1 MSDAP
6 EDTMRGRTPGS
17 GRRLWL
23 LVGADRRL
31 VAGLVLGVVF
41 VGLAGLGTV
50 HPAARAALSSGDPVE
65 TLFQALVTATIT
77 SVTLVVTLGQLVLTQ
92 ELGAVGDQRERMR
105 GALEFRR
112 DVETVIEPAVSPAA
126 PAAFLRALVETTR
139 GRAEALGAASDDP
152 AVAAYVERVIGNAET
167 VTERLE
173 DAQFGEFAVVRAA
186 LDYDYSWK
194 LVVGR
199 RLAVDGLD
207 EEAAAALE
215 ALLDAL
221 ELFGPAREHFKT
233 LYFRWE
239 LADLS
244 RAMLYAAVPA
254 IVVAAG
260 ALLYLDP
267 ADLSGATAGVA
278 HAPVVVALATTAA
291 VVPFALL
298 LSYVVRIVTVTKRTL
313 SVGPFVLRETG
324 RSDPASAVDRA
335 RSEAESE

>member
-1 MSDAP
+1 
-6 EDTMRGRTPGS
+6 
-17 GRRLWL
+17 
-23 LVGADRRL
+23 
-31 VAGLVLGVVF
+31 
-41 VGLAGLGTV
+41 
-50 HPAARAALSSGDPVE
+50 
-65 TLFQALVTATIT
+65 
-77 SVTLVVTLGQLVLTQ
+77 
-92 ELGAVGDQRERMR
+92 
-105 GALEFRR
+105 
-112 DVETVIEPAVSPAA
+112 VIEPAVSPAA
-126 PAAFLRALVETTR
+126 PAAFLRELVETTR

-167 VTERLE
+167 VIERLE
-173 DAQFGEFAVVRAA
+173 DAQFGEFDVVRAA

-199 RLAVDGLD
+199 RLAADGLD

-335 RSEAESE
+335 RAEDESE